1 MVGAH
6 RLVGAA
12 VDLQAAVEEVGFH
25 QAAAAVGAEAADLAV
40 RHLAG
45 REAGHHAVGEA
56 EGGVHVVDRAL
67 GAAATVLRGRQWLL
81 VGKVLGPLL
90 ILTVI
95 FDNAIIASG
104 IVAYDPNNISGVKI
118 GVAPIE
124 DFAYSIA
131 LALLMPTI
139 WIFLEK
145 RNK

>member
-1 MVGAH
+1 MTYLLLNNIFIAI
-6 RLVGAA
+6 
-12 VDLQAAVEEVGFH
+12 
-25 QAAAAVGAEAADLAV
+25 
-40 RHLAG
+40 
-45 REAGHHAVGEA
+45 
-56 EGGVHVVDRAL
+56 AL

-104 IVAYDPNNISGVKI
+104 IVAYDPNNITGVKI